1 MVMYT
6 DIKEQS
12 PQPERVL
19 KYSLKKTVTVYIL
32 RIAIPLPSPIS
43 SLAFTYDSCY
53 PGLSYTDMSGRVC
66 PPQHFPIRNHD
77 IWHFRGLKAETKR
90 TTSWFKCSSGNN
102 VKQSVMIAA
111 ASLSKRLSFQQPP
124 NRLHTGREVSACL
137 LVTSG
142 WILVSCSAVAV
153 S

>member
-12 PQPERVL
+12 PQPEPVL

-53 PGLSYTDMSGRVC
+53 PGLSYTDMSGWVC

-111 ASLSKRLSFQQPP
+111 ASLSKRLSFQQPS